1 MRKKRKKN
9 VKKSIFAIMLVL
21 WMAFIFSMS
30 CENAEKSSN
39 TSGQT
44 IEIVLSMVPD
54 FEKQPE
60 EVKEEVVESLQFVT
74 RKSAHFIAYM
84 ILGILA
90 SGLIFQYEN
99 IKKKYQISFLIC
111 VLYAIS
117 DEIHQLFV
125 PGRAGQVRDVLIDSA
140 GSLLGIV
147 LVMIFMKF
155 LKYIR
160 SYKNRIN
167 NTK

>member
-1 MRKKRKKN
+1 MKKT
-9 VKKSIFAIMLVL
+9 IFAVLLVL
-21 WMAFIFSMS
+21 WMGFIFSMS

-44 IEIVLSMVPD
+44 IRVVLSVVPE

-60 EVKEEVVESLQFVT
+60 EVKVNIIEKLQFIV
-74 RKSAHFIAYM
+74 RKSAHFIGYM

-90 SGLIFQYEN
+90 SGLILQYEN
-99 IKKKYQISFLIC
+99 INKKYPLAFLIC
-111 VLYAIS
+111 VIYAIS

-140 GSLLGIV
+140 GGLLGIII
-147 LVMIFMKF
+147 VMAFEKLLIKF
-155 LKYIR
+155 NKKHKI
-160 SYKNRIN
+160 
-167 NTK
+167 

>member
-1 MRKKRKKN
+1 MKKT
-9 VKKSIFAIMLVL
+9 IFAVLLVF
-21 WMAFIFSMS
+21 WMGFIFFMS

-44 IEIVLSMVPD
+44 IRVVLSVVPE

-60 EVKEEVVESLQFVT
+60 EVKVNIIEKLQFIV
-74 RKSAHFIAYM
+74 RKSAHFIGYM

-90 SGLIFQYEN
+90 SGLILQYEN
-99 IKKKYQISFLIC
+99 INKKYPLAFLIC
-111 VLYAIS
+111 VIYAIS

-140 GSLLGIV
+140 GSFLGII
-147 LVMIFMKF
+147 LVMAFVKILIKF
-155 LKYIR
+155 NKKHKI
-160 SYKNRIN
+160 
-167 NTK
+167 